1 MINHPKTPRPAD
13 PAASNTHIHISKN
26 IPPEYYFSPE
36 ELQLLS
42 DPSNPLVISQDL
54 SQYGIQTPFMILL

>member
-13 PAASNTHIHISKN
+13 PAAPNTHIHISKKY
-26 IPPEYYFSPE
+26 PPECYFSPE

-42 DPSNPLVISQDL
+42 DPSNPLVISQDHEGGL
-54 SQYGIQTPFMILL
+54 DPVL

>member
-42 DPSNPLVISQDL
+42 DPSNPR
-54 SQYGIQTPFMILL
+54 GIDWKERPRSD